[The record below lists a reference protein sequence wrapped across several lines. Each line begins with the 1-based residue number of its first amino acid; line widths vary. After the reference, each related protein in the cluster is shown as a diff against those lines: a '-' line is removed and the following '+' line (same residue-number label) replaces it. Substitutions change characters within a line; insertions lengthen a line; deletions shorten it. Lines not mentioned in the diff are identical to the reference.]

1 MSRDGLRATLLPTWN
16 SEKLQQIQGGQQIGF
31 GTNLLASLNLL
42 EVLIELAPS
51 RFECGLK

>member
-1 MSRDGLRATLLPTWN
+1 VSCDGLRATLLPTWN